1 MKRNCVKLLRT
12 YINQVLSAQGNV
24 IKFCIITFL
33 CLPKHDLKPLEVNMT
48 KFITYISNG
57 ISRGFRNL
65 LDKLNFFTM
74 VYSTRGNGSPKSVR
88 SVSPAHSTTVIANE
102 YAEQTNNENE
112 KSKYESMYASKENLN
127 DAEQEKSEAQ
137 NLISSSY
144 KSKQNIKSV
153 LLLSA
158 KQSTINVN
166 DQYCRTRRYDTAGKY
181 RIGPTF
187 ITKAKLGYLDEHKPG
202 KLSVLPDESHGSNLE
217 FGLLTYLWTFTDQHD
232 KQEIDLGFL
241 KSLVDSGV
249 NINSRDEHGQT
260 MLHAIVRDWHPDV
273 ALFAIRNNADVN
285 AQDHYGR
292 APLHLAAALNSSE
305 LVRLLLMNGA
315 DVNMETFKEFQTP
328 MHYAAKYN
336 SLDAL
341 KILIK
346 YQGSIIKRDYKD
358 RTVLYLAA
366 EKGSAETA
374 QFLLDIGAPA
384 GVYDNNGN
392 SALTCLLEKIP
403 SVAYRA
409 LEQFRTSK
417 ISLKQSH
424 MYLSHLETDTSVKN
438 PKAEKFAKTPL
449 EIITAYDDVDLIMH
463 PVIQKS
469 IAIKWKLFG
478 KIDTIR
484 KLLITSLYLICWL
497 VLSYMYSDNGEYYYT
512 VTEPREWKTH
522 SWKIIFEA
530 LIIIFALYFF
540 LKDLI
545 MKREAIRQHQRWIEW
560 KQHIVRSQYIYCH
573 PAWPGE
579 RESLEAEIDR
589 IRTVP
594 SLAGKQ
600 KFWFAYECTIL
611 FLLAA
616 IIILRIFTMVF
627 DDNIKLF
634 IASKAVFTINM
645 IFSFMRTLKICIRFR
660 YFSVFLKVT
669 SLAVSS
675 FIQIGFLY
683 LQFFIPFVAVFWLMF
698 GGDAGME
705 LMRLANVTDTTDIG
719 HMSGNKTLNSLASLQ
734 GIFYSIYESSF
745 GQESVYTYVQV
756 EKTSAQILISLYH
769 IFSTFIALSI
779 FVAFVTSKFTTNYKR
794 CVAEASLLQAS
805 IVLQLEKGLSKRE
818 RANLAKYYAK
828 FCSPL
833 IVNLKSTSDDLRERD
848 ALSKLALTER
858 HIASIENSIRDAE
871 DRYQEN
877 DRKSHASIF
886 ESILGCSSLLGT
898 KQENFSKT
906 IKTELKDIAQKQSYM
921 NKYLSKLL

>member
-1 MKRNCVKLLRT
+1 
-12 YINQVLSAQGNV
+12 
-24 IKFCIITFL
+24 
-33 CLPKHDLKPLEVNMT
+33 
-48 KFITYISNG
+48 
-57 ISRGFRNL
+57 
-65 LDKLNFFTM
+65 M

-88 SVSPAHSTTVIANE
+88 SVSPANSTTVIASE
-102 YAEQTNNENE
+102 YAEQTNNEDG
-112 KSKYESMYASKENLN
+112 KSKYESISASKENLN
-127 DAEQEKSEAQ
+127 DAEQEKSKAQ
-137 NLISSSY
+137 KIISSSY

-187 ITKAKLGYLDEHKPG
+187 ITKAKLGNLDEHKPG
-202 KLSVLPDESHGSNLE
+202 KLSVLPDKSYENNME

-260 MLHAIVRDWHPDV
+260 MLHAIVRDWHRDV

-305 LVRLLLMNGA
+305 MVRLLLMNGA

-392 SALTCLLEKIP
+392 SALNCLLEKIP

-497 VLSYMYSDNGEYYYT
+497 VLSYMYSDNREYYYT
-512 VTEPREWKTH
+512 ITEPGEWKTH
-522 SWKIIFEA
+522 SWKIIIEA
-530 LIIIFALYFF
+530 LIIVFVFYFF
-540 LKDLI
+540 LKDLN

-560 KQHIVRSQYIYCH
+560 KQHIVRSQYIFCH

-579 RESLEAEIDR
+579 RESLEAEIER
-589 IRTVP
+589 IGTVP

-600 KFWFAYECTIL
+600 KFWFAYEWTIL
-611 FLLAA
+611 ILLAA
-616 IIILRIFTMVF
+616 IIVLRILTIVF
-627 DDNIKLF
+627 DDNIKLL

-669 SLAVSS
+669 SLAVTS

-683 LQFFIPFVAVFWLMF
+683 LQFYIPFVAVFWLMF

-705 LMRLANVTDTTDIG
+705 LMWDANVTDVG
-719 HMSGNKTLNSLASLQ
+719 HTHDNNTMNSLSSLQ

-745 GQESVYTYVQV
+745 GQESVYAYVKV
-756 EKTSAQILISLYH
+756 ENTTAQILISIYH

-779 FVAFVTSKFTTNYKR
+779 FVAFVTSKFTTNYNR

-805 IVLQLEKGLSKRE
+805 VVLQLEKGLSKRE

-833 IVNLKSTSDDLRERD
+833 IVNLKSPRDDLRERD

-858 HIASIENSIRDAE
+858 HVTRIENGIRDAE

-886 ESILGCSSLLGT
+886 ESIHGCSSLLGT

-921 NKYLSKLL
+921 NKYLLKLL